1 MADRCPEFDRHSSEA
16 RPWDPIQ
23 EAEWTR
29 HLQTCAS
36 CREQDFVDQ
45 VVREVLG
52 GLPRPKLAPSFARS
66 CSNRARRAR
75 RR

>member
-1 MADRCPEFDRHSSEA
+1 MTDRCREFDRRSSEA

-36 CREQDFVDQ
+36 CRAQDIVDQ
-45 VVREVLG
+45 ALREVLG
-52 GLPRPKLAPSFARS
+52 GMPRPELPPSFGRN